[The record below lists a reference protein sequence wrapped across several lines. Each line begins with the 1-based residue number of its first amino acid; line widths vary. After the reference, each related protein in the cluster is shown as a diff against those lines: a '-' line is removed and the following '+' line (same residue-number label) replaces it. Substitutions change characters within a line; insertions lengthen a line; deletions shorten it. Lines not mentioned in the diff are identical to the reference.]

1 MIISSIYRFN
11 ISISTVVSTSHA
23 TRKYGT
29 QKAMV
34 AKANNVQA
42 TFNPVYVMLENTIAP
57 KCKNH
62 QAWVN
67 RMDRLKR
74 LTRDLNFTSKR
85 PALQNL
91 STEK

>member
-1 MIISSIYRFN
+1 
-11 ISISTVVSTSHA
+11 
-23 TRKYGT
+23 
-29 QKAMV
+29 MV

-42 TFNPVYVMLENTIAP
+42 TFNPVYIMLENTIAP

-85 PALQNL
+85 PALQILEN
-91 STEK
+91 